1 MVPFWKLTLVAVLC
15 ILLETCHAKVRIGIV
30 GAGGRLATAK
40 VDDFDYET
48 GGSIIHEDNLY
59 VQRFMKE
66 FGLVKKVD
74 KKTNVPSKFGLY
86 DGSQFHFK
94 ESSYH
99 WITIL
104 KLLYRYG
111 PSQNHSFTTVE
122 ELLASMSP
130 RFVPQMRLCAEDA
143 MKTVTSQLLLDELV
157 SASNLLASH
166 LLSACSGNLLRRKVR
181 KIEYNLTTGTYVVHS
196 VKTDTEN
203 AKNDERK
210 AKNPEDEKQEGIYS
224 PSNEDIET
232 ETSSFKSANKNAE
245 STSSGYESAE
255 EESTKNFDSANKESD
270 YKSTNEK
277 ESDYQS
283 ANKKDSSK
291 DFESAN
297 KDSSNAEASAK
308 EYDYIIVATPIS
320 LSDIEFIN
328 MGEYESG
335 VQQHFSDLNL
345 NLAGEDG
352 INEILLIT
360 PDSFFSSVSLL
371 SSTDG
376 DNSHRVHKVFSRR
389 SLTRAELG
397 RLFPNGHRVRFE
409 RHWRAY
415 PQYGC
420 EREGRKRERR
430 NDRGRDYEERE
441 SRGSDQACWRTDSS
455 SCEQD
460 LEERRNLW
468 TQESNSRIEESPNDE
483 EQINIDENYKKE
495 NKNPIKNRECHSKN
509 DQNYILKDEDHIKN
523 NEEHTK
529 NDEHINE
536 DNIDKIRD
544 KFNCDSETFDG
555 SETFGSCKS
564 KFWPSW
570 SKRLGGRAPSR
581 DPTNDKVL

>member
-1 MVPFWKLTLVAVLC
+1 MVPFGKLTLVAVLC
-15 ILLETCHAKVRIGIV
+15 IVLETCHAKVRIGIV
-30 GAGGRLATAK
+30 GAGIGGTSACYFLQELLKDQVTIDIYEPHEIGGRLATAK

-111 PSQNHSFTTVE
+111 PVNFYRFQSAVDTMLTEFRQIYTVQSQNHSFTTVE

-157 SASNLLASH
+157 SASNLVNYGQTIFNMPGFVTYVSCAGMSGELFAIRGGNKQLASH

-210 AKNPEDEKQEGIYS
+210 AKNPEDEKQEGLYS

-232 ETSSFKSANKNAE
+232 ESSFKSANKNAE

-270 YKSTNEK
+270 YKSTNEKDQSANKK

-335 VQQHFSDLNL
+335 VQQHFSTKYHVTVTTLVQ
-345 NLAGEDG
+345 G
-352 INEILLIT
+352 
-360 PDSFFSSVSLL
+360 
-371 SSTDG
+371 
-376 DNSHRVHKVFSRR
+376 
-389 SLTRAELG
+389 
-397 RLFPNGHRVRFE
+397 
-409 RHWRAY
+409 
-415 PQYGC
+415 
-420 EREGRKRERR
+420 
-430 NDRGRDYEERE
+430 
-441 SRGSDQACWRTDSS
+441 
-455 SCEQD
+455 
-460 LEERRNLW
+460 
-468 TQESNSRIEESPNDE
+468 
-483 EQINIDENYKKE
+483 
-495 NKNPIKNRECHSKN
+495 KNRTKYCLSCS
-509 DQNYILKDEDHIKN
+509 
-523 NEEHTK
+523 NETK
-529 NDEHINE
+529 KSLYPSSLN
-536 DNIDKIRD
+536 KV
-544 KFNCDSETFDG
+544 
-555 SETFGSCKS
+555 SCICS
-564 KFWPSW
+564 T
-570 SKRLGGRAPSR
+570 RQ
-581 DPTNDKVL
+581 D